1 MWTILTRLV
10 DILWWVWL
18 AATLGVLGYFAM
30 LVIGAM
36 RHGLGVSN

>member
-1 MWTILTRLV
+1 MWTILTRVV

-18 AATLGVLGYFAM
+18 AATLGVLGYFAT